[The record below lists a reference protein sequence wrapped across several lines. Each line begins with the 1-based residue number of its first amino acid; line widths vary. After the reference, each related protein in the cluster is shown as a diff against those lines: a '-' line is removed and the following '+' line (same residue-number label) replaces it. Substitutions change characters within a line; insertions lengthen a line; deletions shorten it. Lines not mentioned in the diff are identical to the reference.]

1 MNPHEFA
8 EVFAALTATV
18 TVAWA
23 FVTGVRAVAKRVAG
37 SSAARS
43 SDHHALPPDFAA
55 RWERMEQAVDALS
68 IEVERISEAQRF
80 TTKLLSERASAANGV
95 RLPSSAEPRRHQS
108 PSGGGVPA
116 A

>member
-1 MNPHEFA
+1 MSPHEFA

-80 TTKLLSERASAANGV
+80 TTKLLSERSANGA
-95 RLPSSAEPRRHQS
+95 RLPSPAEPRRHQS